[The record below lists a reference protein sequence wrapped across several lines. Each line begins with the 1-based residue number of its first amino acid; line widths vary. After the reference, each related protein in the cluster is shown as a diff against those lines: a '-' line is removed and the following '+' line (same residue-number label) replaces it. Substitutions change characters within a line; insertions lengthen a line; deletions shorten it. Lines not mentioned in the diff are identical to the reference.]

1 MSENEQILKRFRS
14 LAVWNSGGQRAPH
27 KPLLCLLAISKM
39 LNGYERLLPF
49 EIIEKTL
56 CELLISFGPPRK
68 VCHPEYPFWSLKNE
82 KGKIWEF
89 RSTPPIRLE
98 SDALPTRATLL
109 RNQAEGGFP
118 ADVFHAIMH
127 DDELR
132 SQIITSL
139 LDSHFPETMHEDI
152 LQSLSLR
159 TGKESAK
166 SKERDPQFRDK
177 ILSAYEYRCAVC
189 GFNVRLGHV
198 VIALEA
204 AHIKWHQAGGPDVH
218 ENGLSLCS
226 LHHKLFDR
234 GAFTVDSDHRALISE
249 RAYGTD
255 GFTEHLGRYHK
266 KPLIKPNRESYR
278 PKGDFL
284 NWHMHQVFLSP
295 VRE

>member
-1 MSENEQILKRFRS
+1 MSDNKQIAKRFRS
-14 LAVWNSGGQRAPH
+14 LAVWNKGGQRAPH

-49 EIIEKTL
+49 RIIEREL
-56 CELLISFGPPRK
+56 SDLLIAFGPPRK
-68 VCHPEYPFWSLKNE
+68 VCHPEYPFWALKNDGE
-82 KGKIWEF
+82 IWEV
-89 RSTPPIRLE
+89 RSALPIPTQ
-98 SDALPTRATLL
+98 AGTLPTRAALL
-109 RNQAEGGFP
+109 RVDAQGGFR
-118 ADVFHAIMH
+118 ADIFRAIK
-127 DDELR
+127 DEEELR
-132 SQIITSL
+132 CQIITDL
-139 LDSHFPETMHEDI
+139 LDAHFPETIHEDI
-152 LQSLSLR
+152 LQSLNLR
-159 TGKESAK
+159 TGKEVAK
-166 SKERDPQFRDK
+166 SNERDPQFRDK

-189 GFNVRLGHV
+189 GFNVRIGHV

-204 AHIKWHQAGGPDVH
+204 AHIKWHQAGGPDIH

-234 GAFTVDSDHRALISE
+234 GAFTVDTDHRALISE

-255 GFTEHLGRYHK
+255 GFIEHLGRYHK

-284 NWHMHQVFLSP
+284 SWHMHQVFLSP

>member
-1 MSENEQILKRFRS
+1 MIENDQILKRFHS

-39 LNGYERLLPF
+39 VNGFKRLLPF
-49 EIIEKTL
+49 RMIEKTL
-56 CELLISFGPPRK
+56 TELLISFGPPRK
-68 VCHPEYPFWSLKNE
+68 VYHPEYPFWALKNE
-82 KGKIWEF
+82 KEIWEV
-89 RSTPPIRLE
+89 RSASPIPTQPGVF
-98 SDALPTRATLL
+98 PTRAALL
-109 RNQAEGGFP
+109 RHEAEGGFR
-118 ADVFHAIMH
+118 ADVFDAIKH
-127 DDELR
+127 DDGLR
-132 SQIITSL
+132 LQIIADI
-139 LDSHFPETMHEDI
+139 LDSHFPETLHEDI
-152 LQSLSLR
+152 LQSLNLR
-159 TGKESAK
+159 TGMELMRCN
-166 SKERDPQFRDK
+166 ERDPQFRDR

-189 GFNVRLGHV
+189 GFNVRIGNV

-204 AHIKWHQAGGPDVH
+204 AHIKWHQAGGPDIH

-234 GAFTVDSDHRALISE
+234 GAFTVDTDHRALISE

-266 KPLIKPNRESYR
+266 KPLIKPIRESYR

-284 NWHMHQVFLSP
+284 NWHIQQVFLSP